1 MAFKDIAIIIRCS
14 QMYRLEKRERKS
26 VYFGISYTEQ
36 TLLYIYQSLLTMDVS
51 GYLLPLMERRKAF
64 AEPKLR

>member
-1 MAFKDIAIIIRCS
+1 
-14 QMYRLEKRERKS
+14 MYRLEKRERKS